1 MKKRLQKILLTAI
14 LAVAGIF
21 VGNAQEI
28 GVRFGD
34 VSAGSVAIDGIF
46 STGEFNRLHADLS
59 FGDGVAADLLWDFFY
74 RPLGDE
80 AFNWYMGVGPYLA
93 ILDEDIYYSDG
104 RKDSDTNFNLGAAFE
119 IGLEYRFVDIPIALG
134 LDYRPSLEVIDET
147 DFHWGGFGLNVRYVF
162 P

>member
-1 MKKRLQKILLTAI
+1 MKKTLQTIVLTAI
-14 LAVAGIF
+14 LAVTGIF
-21 VGNAQEI
+21 IGNAQEL

-59 FGDGVAADLLWDFFY
+59 FGDGVAADLLWDFLY
-74 RPLGDE
+74 RPITDE

-93 ILDEDIYYSDG
+93 ILDETVYKEG
-104 RKDSDTNFNLGAAFE
+104 AKDSETNFNLGAAFE
-119 IGLEYRFVDIPIALG
+119 IGLEYRFVNIPIALG

-147 DFHWGGFGLNVRYVF
+147 SLHWGGFGLNIRYVF
-162 P
+162 E

>member
-1 MKKRLQKILLTAI
+1 MKRRLQKIVLTVV
-14 LAVAGIF
+14 LAFAGMFI
-21 VGNAQEI
+21 GNAQEL

-59 FGDGVAADLLWDFFY
+59 FGDGVAADLLWDFLY

-93 ILDEDIYYSDG
+93 LLDENKYYSDG
-104 RKDSDTNFNLGAAFE
+104 RKDNETNFNLGAAFE
-119 IGLEYRFVDIPIALG
+119 IGLEYRFIDIPVVLG
-134 LDYRPSLEVIDET
+134 LDYRPSLEVIDNT
-147 DFHWGGFGLNVRYVF
+147 SFHWEGFGLNIRYVF
-162 P
+162 E

>member
-1 MKKRLQKILLTAI
+1 MKKRLQKILLTAVI
-14 LAVAGIF
+14 AVAGICTA
-21 VGNAQEI
+21 NAQEI

-59 FGDGVAADLLWDFFY
+59 FGDGVAADLLWDFLY

-134 LDYRPSLEVIDET
+134 LDYRPSLEIIDET
-147 DFHWGGFGLNVRYVF
+147 TFDWGGFGLNIRYVF